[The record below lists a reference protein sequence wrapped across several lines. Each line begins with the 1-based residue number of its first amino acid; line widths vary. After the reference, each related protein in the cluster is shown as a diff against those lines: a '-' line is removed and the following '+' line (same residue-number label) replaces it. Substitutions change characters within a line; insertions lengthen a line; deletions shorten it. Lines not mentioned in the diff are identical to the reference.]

1 MRHLCWFLNTVIQNR
16 FPISYRIWGE
26 EEKKEP
32 LCKFTD
38 RLFYS
43 IWKRRRR
50 GSDDEMRF
58 VGNHFI
64 EISTGMEE
72 DGKKRREN
80 CKSRAISRRF
90 FSSRTDHAKGRKGE
104 ERRTKAGEDRKFNFH
119 MEIWFCR
126 GRYTQVVL
134 SKKEE
139 KGTTAIYCP
148 KNSSKLHFH
157 TPQTI
162 QLSTRG
168 QNIYFIHKC
177 CRHVSEQNR
186 SKYFPLREKW

>member
-1 MRHLCWFLNTVIQNR
+1 MR
-16 FPISYRIWGE
+16 GGG
-26 EEKKEP
+26 KEP
-32 LCKFTD
+32 LCKFID

-43 IWKRRRR
+43 IWKRRWKRE
-50 GSDDEMRF
+50 GEVMMRF

-104 ERRTKAGEDRKFNFH
+104 ERRTEAGEERKFNFH
-119 MEIWFCR
+119 MEIWFC
-126 GRYTQVVL
+126 RYTQVVL

-148 KNSSKLHFH
+148 KNGSKLHFH

-177 CRHVSEQNR
+177 CRATVRIEQKQIFSPKR
-186 SKYFPLREKW
+186 KMVV

>member
-1 MRHLCWFLNTVIQNR
+1 
-16 FPISYRIWGE
+16 
-26 EEKKEP
+26 
-32 LCKFTD
+32 
-38 RLFYS
+38 
-43 IWKRRRR
+43 
-50 GSDDEMRF
+50 MRF

-104 ERRTKAGEDRKFNFH
+104 ERRTKGEERKFNFH

-186 SKYFPLREKW
+186 SKYFPLREKWY

>member
-1 MRHLCWFLNTVIQNR
+1 MR
-16 FPISYRIWGE
+16 GGG
-26 EEKKEP
+26 KEP

-90 FSSRTDHAKGRKGE
+90 FSRTDHAKGKGLLE
-104 ERRTKAGEDRKFNFH
+104 ERGNWKEGELRKFNFH
-119 MEIWFCR
+119 MEIWFC
-126 GRYTQVVL
+126 RYTQVVL

-177 CRHVSEQNR
+177 CRATVRIEQKQIFSPKR
-186 SKYFPLREKW
+186 KMVV

>member
-1 MRHLCWFLNTVIQNR
+1 MR
-16 FPISYRIWGE
+16 GGG
-26 EEKKEP
+26 KEP

-43 IWKRRRR
+43 IWKRRWKRE
-50 GSDDEMRF
+50 GEVMMRF

-72 DGKKRREN
+72 GKKRREN

-90 FSSRTDHAKGRKGE
+90 FSRTDHAKGKGLLE
-104 ERRTKAGEDRKFNFH
+104 ERGNWKEGELRKFNFH
-119 MEIWFCR
+119 MEIWFC
-126 GRYTQVVL
+126 RYTQVVL

-157 TPQTI
+157 TPALYNSLLGVRTSILYTNVVARQW
-162 QLSTRG
+162 
-168 QNIYFIHKC
+168 
-177 CRHVSEQNR
+177 VSNR